1 MKTKNIS
8 LILLAAGMAALG
20 ACKKDF
26 LDTTPTSIITDAA
39 VWGDSSL
46 AEAYVTGRY
55 IGVGGNNDGGKPGFG
70 RSFEDAWMSSVTDES
85 MVVWDNNTWFVQ
97 QGALTPDRTGWMSD
111 TWIRSYR
118 SIREINFALANI
130 DKVPMSSYGKDRLK
144 GELHFI
150 RAYRY
155 HDLIRNF
162 GDVPLA
168 GDRVYTLEDT
178 NFDSLFVRKP
188 VQECIQYAVSEL
200 DNAAALMQNKKYPTG
215 RGSYEAALALKA
227 RLLLYA
233 ASPLYNKTAGTTVQW
248 AAAVTA
254 AKAVIDLNKFTL
266 YNDYKTLFTIS
277 GTSEDIFERVY
288 SPTNE
293 HTNLELVNGPNG
305 YGGWGG
311 NTPLQNLVD
320 DYEMK
325 DGSRFDWN
333 NPVEKASPYQNRDPR
348 FYASIL
354 YNGAPYRTR
363 TVETFRPGGKDSKDG
378 NGNWNT
384 SPTGYYVRKYI
395 NEANPV
401 ENPNQTAY
409 QPWKYLRY
417 AEVLLNYAEA
427 VNESA
432 GPNNEVY
439 KAVNA
444 IRTRAGMPALPAGL
458 SKDSMTGRIRNER
471 RIELAFEEHRYFDVR
486 RWKIAK
492 VTESVPGY
500 GVLPSKQTDGSV
512 VYTRIISLANRKFDD
527 AQDKNYWVPIPQS
540 EINAS
545 GRKIRQNAGY

>member
-8 LILLAAGMAALG
+8 LILVAAGLAALG

-26 LDTTPTSIITDAA
+26 LDTAPTSIITDAA

-55 IGVGGNNDGGKPGFG
+55 IGVGGSNDGGKPGFG
-70 RSFEDAWMSSVTDES
+70 RAFEDAWMSSVTDES
-85 MVVWDNNTWFVQ
+85 VVVWDNNTWFVQ

-118 SIREINFALANI
+118 SIREVNYALANI
-130 DKVPMSSYGKDRLK
+130 DKVPMSDYGKERLK

-155 HDLIRNF
+155 QDLIRNF

-168 GDRVYTLEDT
+168 GDRVYNLDDT
-178 NFDSLFVRKP
+178 NFDSLFIRKP
-188 VQECIQYAVSEL
+188 VQECIQYAVNEL
-200 DNAAALMQNKKYPTG
+200 NTAATMMKDKSYPTG
-215 RGSYEAALALKA
+215 RGSYAAALALKA

-233 ASPLYNKTAGTTVQW
+233 ASPLYTNGSNDKTKW
-248 AAAVTA
+248 AAAA
-254 AKAVIDLNKFTL
+254 AAASDVIALNKFTL
-266 YNDYKTLFTIS
+266 YNNYKTLFTIS

-311 NTPLQNLVD
+311 NTPMQNLVD
-320 DYEMK
+320 DYEMA

-333 NPVEKASPYQNRDPR
+333 NPAEKANPYQNRDPR

-363 TVETFRPGGKDSKDG
+363 NVETFRPGGKDSKDG

-427 VNESA
+427 QNEA
-432 GPNNEVY
+432 VGPDNTVY
-439 KAVNA
+439 KAVND
-444 IRTRAGMPALPAGL
+444 IRARAGMPELPKGL
-458 SKDSMTGRIRNER
+458 SADSMRSRIRNER

-486 RWKIAK
+486 RWKIAE
-492 VTESVPGY
+492 VTENVPGY
-500 GVLPSKQTDGSV
+500 GILPSKQPNGAI
-512 VYTRIISLANRKFDD
+512 VYTRIIALDNRKFDK
-527 AQDKNYWVPIPQS
+527 AKNYWVPIPQS
-540 EINAS
+540 EINSS
-545 GRKIRQNAGY
+545 GRKLRQNAGY

>member
-8 LILLAAGMAALG
+8 LILVAAALAALG

-46 AEAYVTGRY
+46 AEAYITGRY
-55 IGVGGNNDGGKPGFG
+55 IGVGGSNDGGKPGFG
-70 RSFEDAWMSSVTDES
+70 RGFEDAWMSSVTDES
-85 MVVWDNNTWFVQ
+85 VVVWDNNTWFVQ

-111 TWIRSYR
+111 TWVRSYR
-118 SIREINFALANI
+118 SIREINYALANI
-130 DKVPMSSYGKDRLK
+130 DKVPMSDYGKERLK

-155 HDLIRNF
+155 QDLIRNF
-162 GDVPLA
+162 GDVPLV
-168 GDRVYTLEDT
+168 GDRVYNLDDT
-178 NFDSLFVRKP
+178 NFDSLFIRKP

-200 DNAAALMQNKKYPTG
+200 NTAATMMQDKSYPIG
-215 RGSYEAALALKA
+215 RGSYAAALALKA

-233 ASPLYNKTAGTTVQW
+233 ASPLYTNNVNDKTKW
-248 AAAVTA
+248 AAAASA
-254 AKAVIDLNKFTL
+254 AQAVMALNKFTL
-266 YNDYKTLFTIS
+266 YNNYKTLFTIS

-311 NTPLQNLVD
+311 NTPMQNLVD
-320 DYEMK
+320 DYEMA

-333 NPVEKASPYQNRDPR
+333 NPVQKANPYQNRDPR

-354 YNGAPYRTR
+354 YNGAPYRNR
-363 TVETFRPGGKDSKDG
+363 NVETFRPGGKDSKDG

-395 NEANPV
+395 NEGNPV

-427 VNESA
+427 QNEAA
-432 GPNNEVY
+432 GPDATVY
-439 KAVNA
+439 KAIND
-444 IRTRAGMPALPAGL
+444 IRARAGMPELPKGL
-458 SKDSMTGRIRNER
+458 STDSMRIRIRNER

-486 RWKIAK
+486 RWKIAE
-492 VTESVPGY
+492 VTENIPAY
-500 GVLPSKQTDGSV
+500 GVLPSKQPDGSI
-512 VYTRIISLANRKFDD
+512 VYTKIIALDNRKFDK
-527 AQDKNYWVPIPQS
+527 AKNYWVPIPQS
-540 EINAS
+540 EINSS
-545 GRKIRQNAGY
+545 GRKLRQNDGY

>member
-8 LILLAAGMAALG
+8 LILLAACLVALG

-46 AEAYVTGRY
+46 AEAYITGRY

-70 RSFEDAWMSSVTDES
+70 RGFEDAWMSSVTDES
-85 MVVWDNNTWFVQ
+85 VVVWDNNTWFVQ

-111 TWIRSYR
+111 TWVRSYR
-118 SIREINFALANI
+118 SVREINYALANI
-130 DKVPMSSYGKDRLK
+130 DKVPMSDYGKERLK

-155 HDLIRNF
+155 QDLIRNF
-162 GDVPLA
+162 GDVPLV
-168 GDRVYTLEDT
+168 GDRVYNLDDT
-178 NFDSLFVRKP
+178 NFDSLFIRKP
-188 VQECIQYAVSEL
+188 VQECIRYALSEL
-200 DNAAALMQNKKYPTG
+200 NTAATMMQDKSYPIG
-215 RGSYEAALALKA
+215 RGSYAAALALKA

-233 ASPLYNKTAGTTVQW
+233 ASPLYNNNVNDKTKW
-248 AAAVTA
+248 AAAASA
-254 AKAVIDLNKFTL
+254 ARAVMALNKFSL
-266 YNDYKTLFTIS
+266 YNNYKTLFTIS
-277 GTSEDIFERVY
+277 GTTEDIFERVY

-311 NTPLQNLVD
+311 NTPMQNLVD
-320 DYEMK
+320 DYEMA

-333 NPVEKASPYQNRDPR
+333 NPVQKANPYQNRDPR

-354 YNGAPYRTR
+354 YNGAPYRNR
-363 TVETFRPGGKDSKDG
+363 NVETFRPGGKDSKDG

-395 NEANPV
+395 NEGNPV

-427 VNESA
+427 QNEA
-432 GPNNEVY
+432 VGPDATVY
-439 KAVNA
+439 KAVND
-444 IRTRAGMPALPAGL
+444 IRARAGMPELPRGL
-458 SKDSMTGRIRNER
+458 STDSMRIRIRNER

-486 RWKIAK
+486 RWKIAE
-492 VTESVPGY
+492 VTENIPAY
-500 GVLPSKQTDGSV
+500 GVLPSKQSDGTII
-512 VYTRIISLANRKFDD
+512 YNRIIALDNRKFDKT
-527 AQDKNYWVPIPQS
+527 KNYWVPIPQS
-540 EINAS
+540 EINSS
-545 GRKIRQNAGY
+545 GRKLRQNDGY

>member
-8 LILLAAGMAALG
+8 LILVAAGFAALG

-26 LDTTPTSIITDAA
+26 LQTTPTSIITDAA

-70 RSFEDAWMSSVTDES
+70 RAFEDAWMSSVTDES
-85 MVVWDNNTWFVQ
+85 VVVWDNNTWFVQ

-111 TWIRSYR
+111 TWVRSYR
-118 SIREINFALANI
+118 SIREVNYAFQNI
-130 DKVPMSSYGKDRLK
+130 DKVPMSNYGKDRLK

-155 HDLIRNF
+155 LDLIRNF
-162 GDVPLA
+162 GDVPLV
-168 GDRVYTLEDT
+168 GDRVYNLEDT

-200 DNAAALMQNKKYPTG
+200 DAAVPLMQGKSYPIG

-233 ASPLYNKTAGTTVQW
+233 ASPLYTKDVNDKARWT
-248 AAAVTA
+248 AAAAA
-254 AKAVIDLNKFTL
+254 AKAVMDLHKFTL
-266 YNDYKTLFTIS
+266 YNNYKALFTIS
-277 GTSEDIFERVY
+277 GTTEDIFERVY

-311 NTPLQNLVD
+311 NTPMQNLVD
-320 DYEMK
+320 DYEMA

-333 NPVEKASPYQNRDPR
+333 NPTEKANPYQNRDPR

-363 TVETFRPGGKDSKDG
+363 TVETFLPGGKDSKDG

-395 NEANPV
+395 NEGNPI

-427 VNESA
+427 QNEA
-432 GPNNEVY
+432 VGPDGTVY
-439 KAVNA
+439 DAVNA
-444 IRTRAGMPALPAGL
+444 IRFRAGMPELPKGL
-458 SKDSMTGRIRNER
+458 STDSMRSRIRNER

-486 RWKIAK
+486 RWKIAET
-492 VTESVPGY
+492 TENIPAY
-500 GVLPSKQTDGSV
+500 GILPSKQTDGSI
-512 VYTRIISLANRKFDD
+512 VYTRIIALANRKFDKL
-527 AQDKNYWVPIPQS
+527 KNYWVPIPQS
-540 EINAS
+540 EINSS
-545 GRKIRQNAGY
+545 GKKLRQNDGY

>member
-8 LILLAAGMAALG
+8 LILIAAAFAALG

-70 RSFEDAWMSSVTDES
+70 RAFEDAWMSSVTDES

-130 DKVPMSSYGKDRLK
+130 DKVPMSDYGKDKLK

-155 HDLIRNF
+155 QDLIRNF
-162 GDVPLA
+162 GDVPLV
-168 GDRVYTLEDT
+168 GDKVYNLDDR

-188 VQECIQYAVSEL
+188 VQECIQYAVTEL
-200 DNAAALMQNKKYPTG
+200 DNAAALMKGKSFPIG
-215 RGSYEAALALKA
+215 RASYEAALALKA

-233 ASPLYNKTAGTTVQW
+233 ASPLYTRGVSSPAKW
-248 AAAVTA
+248 AAAAAA
-254 AKAVIDLNKFTL
+254 AKVVIDLNKFSL
-266 YNDYKTLFTIS
+266 YNDYKALFTIS

-325 DGSRFDWN
+325 DGSRFSWDN
-333 NPVEKASPYQNRDPR
+333 ATESANPYQNRDPR

-363 TVETFRPGGKDSKDG
+363 TVETFLPGGKDSKDG

-395 NEANPV
+395 NEANPI

-427 VNESA
+427 VNEA
-432 GPNNEVY
+432 VGPNGDVY
-439 KAVNA
+439 NAVNA
-444 IRTRAGMPALPAGL
+444 IRIRAGMPKLPEGL
-458 SKDSMTGRIRNER
+458 QKDSMTSRIRNER
-471 RIELAFEEHRYFDVR
+471 RIELAFEEHRYYDVR
-486 RWKIAK
+486 RWLIAEK
-492 VTESVPGY
+492 TENITAY
-500 GVLPSKQTDGSV
+500 GILPSKQTDGSIK
-512 VYTRIISLANRKFDD
+512 YTRITALSNRKFDGTNY
-527 AQDKNYWVPIPQS
+527 KNYWVPIPQS
-540 EINAS
+540 EINAA
-545 GRKIRQNAGY
+545 GGKLAQNPGY

>member
-8 LILLAAGMAALG
+8 LILVAAGLAALG

-26 LDTTPTSIITDAA
+26 LDTAPTSIITDAA

-70 RSFEDAWMSSVTDES
+70 RAFEDAWMSSVTDES
-85 MVVWDNNTWFVQ
+85 VVVWDNNTWFVQ
-97 QGALTPDRTGWMSD
+97 QGSLTPDRTGWMSD

-118 SIREINFALANI
+118 SIREVNYALANI
-130 DKVPMSSYGKDRLK
+130 DKVPMSDYGKERLK

-155 HDLIRNF
+155 QDLIRNF
-162 GDVPLA
+162 GDVPLV
-168 GDRVYTLEDT
+168 GDRVYNLDDT
-178 NFDSLFVRKP
+178 NFDSLFIRKP
-188 VQECIQYAVSEL
+188 VQECIQYAVNEL
-200 DNAAALMQNKKYPTG
+200 NAAATLMQNKSYPIG
-215 RGSYEAALALKA
+215 RGSYAAALALKA

-233 ASPLYNKTAGTTVQW
+233 ASPLFTNGSNDKTKW
-248 AAAVTA
+248 AAAA
-254 AKAVIDLNKFTL
+254 AAASDVIALNKFTL
-266 YNDYKTLFTIS
+266 YNNYKTLFTIS

-311 NTPLQNLVD
+311 NTPMQNLVD
-320 DYEMK
+320 DYEMA

-333 NPVEKASPYQNRDPR
+333 NPAEKANPYQNRDPR

-363 TVETFRPGGKDSKDG
+363 NVETFLPGGKDSKDG

-395 NEANPV
+395 NEGNPI

-427 VNESA
+427 QNEAA
-432 GPNNEVY
+432 GPDNTVY
-439 KAVNA
+439 KAVND
-444 IRTRAGMPALPAGL
+444 IRARAGMPELPAGL
-458 SKDSMTGRIRNER
+458 SADSMRSRIRNER

-486 RWKIAK
+486 RWKIAE
-492 VTESVPGY
+492 VTENIPAY
-500 GVLPSKQTDGSV
+500 GILPSKQANGAI
-512 VYTRIISLANRKFDD
+512 VYTRIIALANRKFDKV
-527 AQDKNYWVPIPQS
+527 KNYWVPIPQS
-540 EINAS
+540 EINSS
-545 GRKIRQNAGY
+545 GRKLRQNAGY

>member
-8 LILLAAGMAALG
+8 LILVAAGFAALG

-26 LDTTPTSIITDAA
+26 LQTTPTSIITDAA

-70 RSFEDAWMSSVTDES
+70 RAFEDAWMSSVTDES
-85 MVVWDNNTWFVQ
+85 VVVWDNNTWFVQ

-118 SIREINFALANI
+118 SIREVNYAFQNI
-130 DKVPMSSYGKDRLK
+130 DKVPMSAYGKDRLK

-155 HDLIRNF
+155 FDLIRNF
-162 GDVPLA
+162 GDVPLV
-168 GDRVYTLEDT
+168 GDRVYNLEDT

-188 VQECIQYAVSEL
+188 VQEAIQYAISEL
-200 DNAAALMQNKKYPTG
+200 DAAAPLMQDKSYPIG
-215 RGSYEAALALKA
+215 RGSYAAALALKA

-233 ASPLYNKTAGTTVQW
+233 ASPLYTKGVNDKAKWT
-248 AAAVTA
+248 AAANA
-254 AKAVIDLNKFTL
+254 AKAVMDLHKFSL
-266 YNDYKTLFTIS
+266 YNNYKTLFTIS
-277 GTSEDIFERVY
+277 GTTEDIFERVY

-311 NTPLQNLVD
+311 NTPMQNLVD
-320 DYEMK
+320 DYEMA

-333 NPVEKASPYQNRDPR
+333 NPVQKANPYQNRDPR

-363 TVETFRPGGKDSKDG
+363 NVETFLPGGKDSKDG

-395 NEANPV
+395 NESNPV

-427 VNESA
+427 QNEAA
-432 GPNNEVY
+432 GPDGSVY
-439 KAVNA
+439 DAINA
-444 IRTRAGMPALPAGL
+444 IRFRSNMPELPKGL
-458 SKDSMTGRIRNER
+458 SADSMRSRIRNER
-471 RIELAFEEHRYFDVR
+471 RIEMAFEEQRYFDVR
-486 RWKIAK
+486 RWKIAET
-492 VTESVPGY
+492 TENIPAY
-500 GVLPSKQTDGSV
+500 GILPSKQSDGSI
-512 VYTRIISLANRKFDD
+512 VYTKIIALANRKFDK
-527 AQDKNYWVPIPQS
+527 AKNYWVPIPQS
-540 EINAS
+540 EINSS
-545 GRKIRQNAGY
+545 GKKLRQNDGY

>member
-1 MKTKNIS
+1 MRTKHIA
-8 LILLAAGMAALG
+8 LILVAAAAAALG

-26 LDTTPTSIITDAA
+26 LNTTPTSIITDEA

-70 RSFEDAWMSSVTDES
+70 RAFEDAWMSSVTDES

-97 QGALTPDRTGWMSD
+97 QGALTPDRTGWISD

-118 SIREINFALANI
+118 SIREVNYALANI
-130 DKVPMSSYGKDRLK
+130 DKVPMSSSGKDRLK

-155 HDLIRNF
+155 QDLIRNF
-162 GDVPLA
+162 GDVPLV

-178 NFDSLFVRKP
+178 NFDSLFIRKP
-188 VQECIQYAVSEL
+188 VQKCIQYAVSEL
-200 DNAAALMQNKKYPTG
+200 DNAAALMQNKSYPVG

-233 ASPLYNKTAGTTVQW
+233 ASPLYTKNSNDPAKWT
-248 AAAVTA
+248 AAANA
-254 AKAVIDLNKFTL
+254 AQAVIALNKFSL
-266 YNDYKTLFTIS
+266 YNNYKGLFTIS

-311 NTPLQNLVD
+311 NTPMQNLVD

-325 DGSRFDWN
+325 DGTRFDWN
-333 NPVEKASPYQNRDPR
+333 NATQRKSPYENRDPR

-354 YNGAPYRTR
+354 YNGAPYRAR
-363 TVETFRPGGKDSKDG
+363 NVETFLPGGKDSKDG

-384 SPTGYYVRKYI
+384 SPTGYYVRKFI
-395 NEANPV
+395 NESNPV

-427 VNESA
+427 ENEA
-432 GPNNEVY
+432 VGPVGSVY
-439 KAVNA
+439 KAVND
-444 IRTRAGMPALPAGL
+444 IRTRAGMPSLPTGL
-458 SKDSMTGRIRNER
+458 SQDSMRIRIRNER
-471 RIELAFEEHRYFDVR
+471 RIELAFEEHRYYDVR
-486 RWKIAK
+486 RWMIAGETEK
-492 VTESVPGY
+492 VPIY
-500 GVLPSKQTDGSV
+500 GIRPTKQGDGTIT
-512 VYTRIISLANRKFDD
+512 YTVITALARNFDP
-527 AQDKNYWVPIPQS
+527 AKNYWAPIPQS

-545 GRKIRQNAGY
+545 GKKLRQNEGY

>member
-8 LILLAAGMAALG
+8 LILVAAGFAALG

-26 LDTTPTSIITDAA
+26 LQTTPTSIITDAA
-39 VWGDSSL
+39 VWADSSL

-70 RSFEDAWMSSVTDES
+70 RAFEDAWMSSVTDES
-85 MVVWDNNTWFVQ
+85 VVVWDNNTWFVQ

-111 TWIRSYR
+111 TWVRSYR
-118 SIREINFALANI
+118 SIREVNDAFKNI

-155 HDLIRNF
+155 LDLIRNF
-162 GDVPLA
+162 GDVPLV
-168 GDRVYTLEDT
+168 GDRVYNLEDT

-200 DNAAALMQNKKYPTG
+200 DAAAQLMQGKSYPIG

-233 ASPLYNKTAGTTVQW
+233 ASPLYTKDVNDKARWT
-248 AAAVTA
+248 AAAAA
-254 AKAVIDLNKFTL
+254 AKAVMDLHKFTL
-266 YNDYKTLFTIS
+266 YNNYKTLFTIS
-277 GTSEDIFERVY
+277 GTTEDIFERVY

-311 NTPLQNLVD
+311 NTPMQNLVD
-320 DYEMK
+320 DYEMA

-333 NPVEKASPYQNRDPR
+333 NPTEKANPYQNRDPR

-363 TVETFRPGGKDSKDG
+363 TVETFLPGGKDSKDG

-395 NEANPV
+395 NEGNPI

-427 VNESA
+427 QNEA
-432 GPNNEVY
+432 IGPDGTVY
-439 KAVNA
+439 DAVNA
-444 IRTRAGMPALPAGL
+444 IRARAGMPELPKGL
-458 SKDSMTGRIRNER
+458 STDSMRSRIRNER

-486 RWKIAK
+486 RWKIAET
-492 VTESVPGY
+492 TENIPAY
-500 GVLPSKQTDGSV
+500 GILPSKQTDGSI
-512 VYTRIISLANRKFDD
+512 VYTRIIALANRKFDKL
-527 AQDKNYWVPIPQS
+527 KNYWAPIPQS
-540 EINAS
+540 EINSS
-545 GRKIRQNAGY
+545 GKKLSQNDGY

>member
-1 MKTKNIS
+1 MTTKHIA
-8 LILLAAGMAALG
+8 LILAAAGLAALG

-26 LDTTPTSIITDAA
+26 LNTTPTSIITDAA

-70 RSFEDAWMSSVTDES
+70 RAFEDAWMSSVTDES

-97 QGALTPDRTGWMSD
+97 QGALTPDRTGWISD

-118 SIREINFALANI
+118 SIREVNYALANI
-130 DKVPMSSYGKDRLK
+130 DKVPMSGYGKDRLK
-144 GELHFI
+144 GELRFI

-155 HDLIRNF
+155 QDLIRNF
-162 GDVPLA
+162 GDVPLV

-178 NFDSLFVRKP
+178 NFDSLFIRKP
-188 VQECIQYAVSEL
+188 VQECIQYAVNEL
-200 DNAAALMQNKKYPTG
+200 DNAATLMQNKKYPIG

-233 ASPLYNKTAGTTVQW
+233 ASPLYAKNVDNAGKWT
-248 AAAVTA
+248 AAANA
-254 AKAVIDLNKFTL
+254 AQAVIALNKFSL

-311 NTPLQNLVD
+311 NTPMQNLVD

-325 DGSRFDWN
+325 DGTRFDWN
-333 NPVEKASPYQNRDPR
+333 NATQKAKPYENRDPR

-363 TVETFRPGGKDSKDG
+363 NVETFLPGGKDSKDG

-395 NEANPV
+395 NESNPV

-417 AEVLLNYAEA
+417 AEVLLNFAEA
-427 VNESA
+427 KNEAA
-432 GPNNEVY
+432 GPVDSVY
-439 KAVNA
+439 KAVNS
-444 IRTRAGMPALPAGL
+444 IRLRAGMPELPGGL
-458 SKDSMTGRIRNER
+458 SKADMRTRIRNER
-471 RIELAFEEHRYFDVR
+471 RIELAFEEHRYYDVR
-486 RWKIAK
+486 RWMIAG
-492 VTESVPGY
+492 VTEKVPIY
-500 GVLPSKQTDGSV
+500 GIRPTKQADGSV
-512 VYTRIISLANRKFDD
+512 TYSIITALARNFDP
-527 AQDKNYWVPIPQS
+527 AKNYWAPIPQS

-545 GRKIRQNAGY
+545 GKKLRQNDGY

>member
-8 LILLAAGMAALG
+8 LILLAAGLVALG

-46 AEAYVTGRY
+46 AEAYITGRY

-70 RSFEDAWMSSVTDES
+70 RGFEDAWMSSVTDES
-85 MVVWDNNTWFVQ
+85 VVVWDNNTWFVQ

-111 TWIRSYR
+111 TWVRSYR
-118 SIREINFALANI
+118 SIREINYALANI
-130 DKVPMSSYGKDRLK
+130 DKVPMSDYGKERLK

-155 HDLIRNF
+155 QDLIRNF
-162 GDVPLA
+162 GDVPLV
-168 GDRVYTLEDT
+168 GDRVYNLDDT
-178 NFDSLFVRKP
+178 NFDSLFIRKP
-188 VQECIQYAVSEL
+188 VQECIRYALSEL
-200 DNAAALMQNKKYPTG
+200 NTAATMMQDKSYPIG
-215 RGSYEAALALKA
+215 RGSYAAALALKA

-233 ASPLYNKTAGTTVQW
+233 ASPLYNNNVNDKTKW
-248 AAAVTA
+248 AAAASA
-254 AKAVIDLNKFTL
+254 AQAVMALNKFSL
-266 YNDYKTLFTIS
+266 YNNYKTLFTIS
-277 GTSEDIFERVY
+277 GTTEDIFERVY

-311 NTPLQNLVD
+311 NTPMQNLVD
-320 DYEMK
+320 DYEMA

-333 NPVEKASPYQNRDPR
+333 NPVQKANPYQNRDPR

-354 YNGAPYRTR
+354 YNGAPYRNR
-363 TVETFRPGGKDSKDG
+363 NVETFRPGGKDSKDG

-395 NEANPV
+395 NEGNPV

-427 VNESA
+427 QNEA
-432 GPNNEVY
+432 VGPDATVY
-439 KAVNA
+439 KAVND
-444 IRTRAGMPALPAGL
+444 IRARAGMPELPRGL
-458 SKDSMTGRIRNER
+458 STDSMRIRIRNER

-486 RWKIAK
+486 RWKIAE
-492 VTESVPGY
+492 VTENIPAY
-500 GVLPSKQTDGSV
+500 GVLPSKQSDGTII
-512 VYTRIISLANRKFDD
+512 YNRIIALDNRKFDKT
-527 AQDKNYWVPIPQS
+527 KNYWVPIPQS
-540 EINAS
+540 EINSS
-545 GRKIRQNAGY
+545 GRKLRQNDGY